1 MSETWHGD
9 SYVEEQES
17 LANSVASMTSDV
29 QSAKLVSNKV
39 VTEDLYLYISPTGN
53 DTTGDGTQGKPFFS
67 LNRCCEYVN
76 SRITAI
82 ADGGIVFVICAP
94 GVYDY
99 SQVEQ
104 NVSIC
109 KAGLKIQIKGQA
121 ITDDTT
127 IYNKLLTK
135 INNSEDPVYTFTS
148 DGIVVADGEETIVHV
163 QYEEGG
169 DTYVHAL
176 SSNSGEFEVHAG
188 YTLRVYDNTR
198 FINNPSTVAF
208 YSKRT
213 TFNVGDNLL
222 WVTGRNTRCDLLNL
236 KVVGSSYYAIGLQE
250 IYCNQFKCIETV
262 GGIQVSKTQINLLQE
277 CTIDCTNNGSGFA
290 INNRSDVKL
299 NQGAKRPTLLVI
311 GSGISVSKFST
322 FDTSNSYVTVRN
334 ADVGLSVGSC
344 SIASCRL
351 DDMMQKFTF
360 ENCNTNTFPSTL
372 NAWSSNMG
380 YIS

>member
-1 MSETWHGD
+1 MSENWHGD

-17 LANSVASMTSDV
+17 LANSIARITPDV

-39 VTEDLYLYISPTGN
+39 VTEDLTLYISPTGN

-82 ADGGIVFVICAP
+82 ADGGIVFVKCAP

-121 ITDDTT
+121 FTDDTT

-135 INNSEDPVYTFTS
+135 INNSEDPVYTCTG
-148 DGIVVADGEETIVHV
+148 DGVVTTDVDNIVRV
-163 QYEEGG
+163 QHIEG
-169 DTYVHAL
+169 DVIHSTAL
-176 SSNSGEFEVHAG
+176 SPLEGCEVHAG
-188 YTLRVYDNTR
+188 DTIHPYDSSS
-198 FINNPSTVAF
+198 FSSTPASIVF
-208 YSKRT
+208 TSKRT
-213 TFNVGDNLL
+213 TFNVGSDML

-236 KVVGSSYYAIGLQE
+236 KVIGSSSYAIGLQE
-250 IYCNQFKCIETV
+250 VYCNQFKCVETI
-262 GGIQVSKTQINLLQE
+262 GGIQVNKTQINMLQE
-277 CTIDCTNNGSGFA
+277 CTIDSTNNASGLA
-290 INNRSDVKL
+290 ITNRSDVRL
-299 NQGAKRPTLLVI
+299 NQGTKRPTLLVI
-311 GSGISVSKFST
+311 GKGISVTKFST
-322 FDTSNSYVTVRN
+322 LDTSNSYVIVRN
-334 ADVGLSVGSC
+334 ADTGLSVGSC
-344 SIASCRL
+344 SMASCGL
-351 DDMMQKFTF
+351 SNSFPNFTF
-360 ENCNTNTFPSTL
+360 ENCTTNTFPSTVD
-372 NAWSSNMG
+372 AWSSNMG

>member
-82 ADGGIVFVICAP
+82 ADGGIVFVMCAP

-121 ITDDTT
+121 FTDDTT

-135 INNSEDPVYTFTS
+135 INNSEDPVYTCTG
-148 DGIVVADGEETIVHV
+148 DGVVTTDVDNIVRV
-163 QYEEGG
+163 QHIEG
-169 DTYVHAL
+169 DVIHSTAL
-176 SSNSGEFEVHAG
+176 SPLEGIEVHAG
-188 YTLRVYDNTR
+188 DTIHPYDSSS
-198 FINNPSTVAF
+198 FASTPASIVF
-208 YSKRT
+208 TSKRT

-236 KVVGSSYYAIGLQE
+236 KVISSSYYAIGLQE
-250 IYCNQFKCIETV
+250 VYCNQFKCIETV
-262 GGIQVSKTQINLLQE
+262 GGIQVSKTQINILQE

-311 GSGISVSKFST
+311 GQGISVSKFST

-351 DDMMQKFTF
+351 DDMMRKFTF
-360 ENCNTNTFPSTL
+360 ENCNTDTFPSTL